1 MLISLIDITVA
12 VLPFASLL
20 CGFLAFRMSALGT
33 AAAACLVETLLALTA
48 YHVSGAN
55 ALATAAWG
63 VLTMWSVLLLLWSG
77 QLFGQV
83 YHATGLIGALLES
96 VESLLPA
103 RDRERRALAMVS
115 LLTGFVATF
124 NGYACYGVAIPGL
137 RALGFEAAQS
147 AVAYLIYVTWS
158 VPFSGMLVG
167 TVVGST
173 VTHVPMSEIV
183 RASGLLDIPLVLVA
197 FYATC
202 RILRI
207 SLADRRN
214 AVLFAIL
221 TASNVAAI
229 VVCTQIVPRLY
240 ILTLMTGG
248 ALSLVALLLLE
259 RADPGEPAIVRPAW
273 RATLSAWAPLVLA
286 IAYAIST
293 IVPAIAR
300 LLDRFTVRL
309 TAPGFDTVEVNVLA
323 TPAAAIG
330 VAIVTAYLVRA
341 RPSNVASDLIDG
353 TRQGASSL
361 LTLILG
367 SVTVSLMLAAGQI
380 ALLGNVLAHAGR
392 IGYELLDPLLTFV
405 GGMAFGQGAPAVL
418 MFAQMQVGVAA
429 ALHLPLWLLVGTAVL
444 CAIGPTNAIKPPLI
458 RFAASLAAVD
468 DADPTIFRI
477 GLLWGLIEL
486 AVVTVGFA
494 VVAPLLR

>member
-1 MLISLIDITVA
+1 M
-12 VLPFASLL
+12 LPFAALI
-20 CGFLAFRMSALGT
+20 CGFLAFRMSALAT
-33 AAAACLVETLLALTA
+33 ALAACLVELILALTT
-48 YHVSGAN
+48 YHAPPAG
-55 ALATAAWG
+55 ALAAAAWG
-63 VLTMWSVLLLLWSG
+63 ILTMWSVLLLLWSG

-83 YHATGLIGALLES
+83 YHATGLIGVLLES
-96 VESLLPA
+96 LESLLPA
-103 RDRERRALAMVS
+103 RDRDRRALAMIS
-115 LLTGFVATF
+115 LSTGFVATF

-147 AVAYLIYVTWS
+147 AVAYLVYVTWS

-167 TVVGST
+167 TIVGST
-173 VTHVPMSEIV
+173 ATHVPMSEIV

-197 FYATC
+197 YYATC

-207 SLADRRN
+207 SLTDRRN
-214 AVLFAIL
+214 ATLFGIL
-221 TASNVAAI
+221 TACNVAAI
-229 VVCTQIVPRLY
+229 VVCTQLFPHLY

-248 ALSLVALLLLE
+248 VLSLAALLLLKRTE
-259 RADPGEPAIVRPAW
+259 PSGEATTGTSP
-273 RATLSAWAPLVLA
+273 RATLAAWAPLVLA
-286 IAYAIST
+286 IGYAIST
-293 IVPAIAR
+293 LVPAIERAM
-300 LLDRFTVRL
+300 DRFTVRFS
-309 TAPGFDTVEVNVLA
+309 AHGFDPVAVNLLA

-341 RPSNVASDLIDG
+341 RPSNVVSDLLEG
-353 TRQGASSL
+353 TRAGASSL
-361 LTLILG
+361 LTLVLG

-418 MFAQMQVGVAA
+418 MFAQMQIGVAA

-458 RFAASLAAVD
+458 RFAASLAAIA
-468 DADPTIFRI
+468 DADPAIFRI
-477 GLLWGLIEL
+477 GLQWGLIEL

-494 VVAPLLR
+494 LGAPLLH